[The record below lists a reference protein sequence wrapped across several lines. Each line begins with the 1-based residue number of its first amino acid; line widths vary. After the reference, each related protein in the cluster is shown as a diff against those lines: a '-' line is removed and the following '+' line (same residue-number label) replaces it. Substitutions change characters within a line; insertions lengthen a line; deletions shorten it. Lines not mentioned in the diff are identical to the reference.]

1 MLPHIHTMR
10 SLYTWEMHMM
20 GMRLLIAFLVI
31 IVLAT
36 HTQATERAC
45 PFCPGEKLTFQIK
58 WSFLPAGE
66 AVLEILPMTT
76 INGVRAYHFLMTA
89 RTYPFIDLFYKARDR
104 IDSYTDAEITHSI
117 LYKKRKKGKSKRDVL
132 VNFDWQR
139 LEAQYS
145 NFGEKRKPISIRPG
159 SFDPLSVF
167 YAFRL
172 HELRENAE
180 IQAPVTD
187 GKRCV
192 VGRARIVKR
201 ETIKVAHR
209 TYDTFLA
216 EPHLQRIRGV
226 FEKSKDAKF
235 QIWITADNRRIPV
248 KVKSKVVVGSFV
260 AELITAENL
269 APDLASEKSG
279 SHR

>member
-1 MLPHIHTMR
+1 MLPNMQKMR
-10 SLYTWEMHMM
+10 SLHTWEMHMM
-20 GMRLLIAFLVI
+20 AMRLVTAFLVTI
-31 IVLAT
+31 ALAT
-36 HTQATERAC
+36 HTEATERVY
-45 PFCPGEKLTFQIK
+45 PFCPGEKLTFQVK
-58 WSFLPAGE
+58 WGFIPAGE
-66 AVLEILPMTT
+66 VVLEILPMET
-76 INGVRAYHFLMTA
+76 INGARVYHFLMTV
-89 RTYPFIDLFYKARDR
+89 RTYPLIDLFYKARDR
-104 IDSYTDAEITHSI
+104 IDAYTDTGITHSI
-117 LYKKRKKGKSKRDVL
+117 LYKELKKGKSKRDVL

-139 LEAQYS
+139 RKAQYS
-145 NFGEKRKPISIRPG
+145 NFGKKRKPISIRPG

-172 HELRENAE
+172 HELRENTE

-192 VGRARIVKR
+192 AGRARIVKR

-216 EPHLQRIRGV
+216 EPDLRHIRGV
-226 FEKSKDAKF
+226 FEKSKNAKF

-248 KVKSKVVVGSFV
+248 KIKSKVVVGSFV

-269 APDLASEKSG
+269 DPDIATEKSG